1 MGSKS
6 DEHEIEMKFE
16 RAISRRMQFAETTSD
31 MINMFAYFIS
41 GFIATVTRCNER
53 VANRCDEVRDMLL
66 QCTSISEAWLK
77 CSVAFPDV
85 KKEWVNDFMTW
96 RLDELKIVIDGKEE
110 IVPMRLDN
118 VNVDIFKNQ
127 FLGRANR
134 AFFMHFA
141 KTEVASQLKS
151 LANFIPSAFQKMRF
165 KAC

>member
-1 MGSKS
+1 M
-6 DEHEIEMKFE
+6 EFE
-16 RAISRRMQFAETTSD
+16 RAISRRMKFAETTSD

-96 RLDELKIVIDGKEE
+96 RLNELKIVIDGKEE

-118 VNVDIFKNQ
+118 VNVDIFDNQ
-127 FLGRANR
+127 CLGRANR

-141 KTEVASQLKS
+141 KIEVSSQLKS
-151 LANFIPSAFQKMRF
+151 LANFIHNAFQKMRF

>member
-1 MGSKS
+1 
-6 DEHEIEMKFE
+6 MK
-16 RAISRRMQFAETTSD
+16 FAETTSD

-41 GFIATVTRCNER
+41 DFIATVMRCNER

-66 QCTSISEAWLK
+66 QCTSISEARLK

-118 VNVDIFKNQ
+118 VNVDIFDNQ
-127 FLGRANR
+127 CLGRANR

-141 KTEVASQLKS
+141 KIEVASQLKS
-151 LANFIPSAFQKMRF
+151 LTNFIPNTFHRKELPQDHNG
-165 KAC
+165 